1 MVKRSDEW
9 WERRGVENLEP
20 GIVGHLLLSLESLF
34 KAQEDISVEAICL
47 PVTTSLYKKRVSSK
61 TIKVGRPTP
70 PEGVTT
76 IAASFE
82 SSSIQKSPQ
91 LFSEPI
97 IGDALNSVI
106 LLVAEGREVV
116 IKSEPVEEL
125 LHVEYWTK
133 RLKRVGHHWNNHVVV
148 PKLVCLAMGQ

>member
-1 MVKRSDEW
+1 MC
-9 WERRGVENLEP
+9 VENLEP
-20 GIVGHLLLSLESLF
+20 GIEGHLHLSLESLF

-47 PVTTSLYKKRVSSK
+47 PVTTGLYKERVSPK
-61 TIKVGRPTP
+61 AIKVGSTTS
-70 PEGVTT
+70 PERVTA

-82 SSSIQKSPQ
+82 SRSIQKSPQ
-91 LFSEPI
+91 LFGEPV
-97 IGDALNSVI
+97 IGDALHSVV

-116 IKSEPVEEL
+116 IKTEPVEEL